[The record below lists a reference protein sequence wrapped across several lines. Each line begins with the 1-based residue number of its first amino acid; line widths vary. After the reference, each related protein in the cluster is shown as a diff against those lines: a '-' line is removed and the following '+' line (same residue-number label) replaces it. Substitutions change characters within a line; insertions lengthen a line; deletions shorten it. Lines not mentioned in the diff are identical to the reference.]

1 MKFFTCFD
9 PPRTPGFAT
18 SGPSMTKQSF
28 ANEVD
33 INKIMARALKSGY
46 IPPPIIPP
54 TYFSQAMPDSLADAY
69 EMIARAEELFEAVPS
84 SIRSKCTDP
93 VAFIRFCQDPANLP
107 ALRDAGLVTS
117 PAPSPTP
124 PPPSEPAAE
133 KTTPAST

>member
-18 SGPSMTKQSF
+18 TGPSMTKQSF

-46 IPPPIIPP
+46 IPPPTIPP
-54 TYFSQAMPDSLADAY
+54 TYFEQAMPDSLADAY
-69 EMIARAEELFEAVPS
+69 EMISRAEELFEAVPS

-107 ALRDAGLVTS
+107 ALRDAGLVTGS
-117 PAPSPTP
+117 APAPVSPPEAAPTP
-124 PPPSEPAAE
+124 PPGTAE
-133 KTTPAST
+133 N